1 MSDFGDLAANLRR
14 MSEETTDRKFS
25 QDDLEDY
32 WFDLSEREREKA
44 FYCVVSMINEA
55 RELNMGM
62 RETLYEMFEFHPSMY
77 NIAVDAGFQQLQKAY
92 EKENND
98 MQYVTRVE
106 VIDDSGRA
114 YVNMNVG
121 SCTTQLQ
128 DTGNTLKI
136 FVSTDEKIE

>member
-1 MSDFGDLAANLRR
+1 MSDFGELAANLRR

-44 FYCVVSMINEA
+44 FYCVVNMLNEA

-62 RETLYEMFEFHPSMY
+62 RETLYEMFEFQPSMY

-106 VIDDSGRA
+106 VIDDIGRA

-128 DTGNTLKI
+128 DAGNTLKI